1 MEIIHDI
8 TSCKTCIYRTLLFNS
23 LTPEELD
30 SINKSKREIKY
41 RRGEVISRQGQEI
54 KEFMYLKTGLVKLYR
69 TEEGYKDQI
78 ISISKPGDFVT
89 LLSIFSGSNYKY
101 SIAAIEET
109 VICAVRIDSFKAVIN
124 TNQAFV
130 TDLLGKMSIMYDG
143 IIETKFNITKRHLR
157 GRIAY
162 ILLYFAEHL
171 YENNKFDLPIS
182 RREIAELIEMT
193 TENVIRI
200 LSEFRRDGIIEI
212 DGKNIN
218 LVDPDRIK
226 KICQLG

>member
-8 TSCKTCIYRTLLFNS
+8 KSCKTCIYRTLLFTS
-23 LTPEELD
+23 LTPQELA
-30 SINKSKREIKY
+30 SINKNKREIKF
-41 RRGEVISRQGQEI
+41 RKGEMISRQGQEI

-109 VICAVRIDSFKAVIN
+109 IICAVGIDAFKAVIN

-130 TDLLGKMSIMYDG
+130 TDLLGKMSIIYDG

-157 GRIAY
+157 GRNAY
-162 ILLYFAEHL
+162 ILLSFAEHL
-171 YENNKFDLPIS
+171 YQDNKFDLPI
-182 RREIAELIEMT
+182 
-193 TENVIRI
+193 
-200 LSEFRRDGIIEI
+200 
-212 DGKNIN
+212 
-218 LVDPDRIK
+218 
-226 KICQLG
+226 